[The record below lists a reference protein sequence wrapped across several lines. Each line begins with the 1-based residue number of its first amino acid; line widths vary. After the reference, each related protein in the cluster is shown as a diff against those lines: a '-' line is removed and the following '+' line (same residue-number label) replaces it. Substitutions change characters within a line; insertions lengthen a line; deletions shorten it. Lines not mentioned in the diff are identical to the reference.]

1 MFTYFLL
8 IWPFIYS
15 NARLSTQDGG
25 TEIYSIFSFIGPE
38 IRYLEAFLFIVL
50 NVYIY
55 ILFIFSK
62 TKVNQLTTNIFLLF
76 FWVCLVSIVSIAEG
90 LVPATYIFRASY
102 ELLCPF
108 LVFNIASKLNL
119 DQKTIDNFIKVLFV
133 FMIINC
139 ITIFH
144 QFLFLFNG
152 VFVDGDY
159 FRGIFSDAHVQ
170 AIFSYS
176 SALFIISNEN
186 YLKKFFYI
194 IPINIFC
201 AFLSSNEKASIF
213 FLLVCLLIIFS
224 KLSRRNIFI
233 SLLVMMFI
241 LININFFIYTF
252 SPRILEYSDNF
263 SLIELLYY
271 SGPFQM
277 FLILF
282 EQFSISFKNIF
293 FGIGPSLFGGPSSIS
308 LIQNFMA
315 PNYIADIFYVE
326 AFGQY
331 NFLPLSG
338 FFSKSSFYLT
348 ILGEFGIVVFLIF
361 ILLLKNIFIYL
372 FKPNNNVLRNP
383 LLYIFIFILL
393 CALLSSYSVWD
404 SQIVLTPF
412 FLILSFLILN
422 NQSENC
428 ETES

>member
-1 MFTYFLL
+1 M
-8 IWPFIYS
+8 
-15 NARLSTQDGG
+15 
-25 TEIYSIFSFIGPE
+25 
-38 IRYLEAFLFIVL
+38 
-50 NVYIY
+50 
-55 ILFIFSK
+55 
-62 TKVNQLTTNIFLLF
+62 
-76 FWVCLVSIVSIAEG
+76 VSIVSIAEG
-90 LVPATYIFRASY
+90 LVPTTYIFRASY

-119 DQKTIDNFIKVLFV
+119 DQKTIDNFIKVLFAV
-133 FMIINC
+133 MIINC
-139 ITIFH
+139 ISIFH

-213 FLLVCLLIIFS
+213 FLIVCLLIIFS

-233 SLLVMMFI
+233 SFLVMIFI
-241 LININFFIYTF
+241 LININFFIYIF

-263 SLIELLYY
+263 SFIELLYY

-277 FLILF
+277 LLILF
-282 EQFSISFKNIF
+282 EQFSMSFKNIF

-326 AFGQY
+326 AFGQF

-348 ILGEFGIVVFLIF
+348 ILGEFGIIVFLIF
-361 ILLLKNIFIYL
+361 ILLLKNILFYL
-372 FKPNNNVLRNP
+372 LKPNDNVLRKP

-412 FLILSFLILN
+412 FLIFSFLISN
-422 NQSENC
+422 DQSEK
-428 ETES
+428 S